1 MTEAYSN
8 VPGMLASRELR
19 GGRLKYYDRMNT
31 GSVDVVGVH
40 QTSKNSK
47 KKKKKHS
54 NSKNGIKTPLNQS
67 FDPSYLK
74 LIKKAN
80 KMDVKNGNGIVHD
93 TKK

>member
-31 GSVDVVGVH
+31 DPNIGDVVH
-40 QTSKNSK
+40 

-54 NSKNGIKTPLNQS
+54 KTQDGAKSIKDES

-93 TKK
+93 TK